1 MPPQRHRHFP
11 FGTIVAAVILVA
23 AVVMLFSNGGE
34 DPVNDLKGIA
44 FDSFDTTCT
53 LGEAVSRNTSHTEW
67 KSQKESDGSY
77 VVTVGCVEKMYGMSL
92 KVEFSVTY
100 TDDWVYGQPQAVY
113 FSGDRYTD
121 STSIAAAMMLLYGQL
136 DEQGLS
142 ELMAYDMLWDV
153 FSDKGGEKMFCPNC
167 RRIEEV
173 PERTTCGIC
182 GAKLRA
188 GTPEQPEGP
197 DTEFLFT
204 KKKGFSYFYYKEIQT
219 EVSLTDTNIDI
230 TQTNTWFAFF
240 KRPAAKV
247 AIPCTELQSVE
258 IYYSWDFW
266 DMLFAALITV
276 ISQMSHWTWFLL
288 VLLFLYTAAGRVIA
302 IYYKDGAV
310 WRIPVRA
317 LGKHRHRAE
326 EFVQEVRKHI
336 PKGVQ

>member
-1 MPPQRHRHFP
+1 MSKLPPYR
-11 FGTIVAAVILVA
+11 
-23 AVVMLFSNGGE
+23 GG
-34 DPVNDLKGIA
+34 
-44 FDSFDTTCT
+44 
-53 LGEAVSRNTSHTEW
+53 
-67 KSQKESDGSY
+67 
-77 VVTVGCVEKMYGMSL
+77 
-92 KVEFSVTY
+92 
-100 TDDWVYGQPQAVY
+100 
-113 FSGDRYTD
+113 
-121 STSIAAAMMLLYGQL
+121 
-136 DEQGLS
+136 
-142 ELMAYDMLWDV
+142 
-153 FSDKGGEKMFCPNC
+153 
-167 RRIEEV
+167 
-173 PERTTCGIC
+173 TCGIC

-188 GTPEQPEGP
+188 GTLEQPEGP